1 MSTALA
7 AKPVTFM
14 EMLETK
20 QADLV
25 KVAPKGYSIDRM
37 RRIIGAA
44 FARNPSLTK
53 CKPQSVYL
61 AVHQAVQLGLEPG
74 GALGHAYLV
83 PYGEECQFI
92 IGYKGL
98 IALAR
103 RSGEIE
109 TIEAHVVYEGDA
121 FDVEFGTSP
130 AVRHRPN
137 MKGDRGAIVCVY
149 AMAKMKGGGQQV
161 EVMSVSDVNLIRGRS
176 ASAKRGSS
184 PWSTDYEEMARKTV
198 VRRLCKY
205 LPLTIEMSDVYD
217 AEDGLPVEQDVTE
230 KPIRK
235 ALPPSMPA
243 ETFAS
248 EGAAQEFAAMTLN
261 ADDHTSVAG
270 PVVGTSEP
278 VAPASSPEADL
289 LRERIDGMD
298 SPDDYKDIA
307 DDLKAAKA
315 RTTNAMPK
323 ETYDNLAS
331 ALVAKRDALKKGGG
345 K

>member
-7 AKPVTFM
+7 VKPVTFM

-235 ALPPSMPA
+235 ALPPSMP
-243 ETFAS
+243 TQSFAS
-248 EGAAQEFAAMTLN
+248 PGAADEFAAIQQDESP
-261 ADDHTSVAG
+261 APVEVKVA
-270 PVVGTSEP
+270 P
-278 VAPASSPEADL
+278 VAEKPKKAPAPATPEVDTIIEQIEYAETTED
-289 LRERIDGMD
+289 IDGVIE
-298 SPDDYKDIA
+298 SIE
-307 DDLKAAKA
+307 KASK
-315 RTTNAMPK
+315 RTTNPMNKPTAD
-323 ETYDNLAS
+323 TLT
-331 ALVAKRDALKKGGG
+331 LKANNRKAEMGGG